1 MKKIC
6 FQIFL
11 LFLAQNLTYL
21 AYLYFF
27 INILM
32 IIDVLMNNILFIKIT
47 HLAYNEI

>member
-6 FQIFL
+6 FLIFL

-21 AYLYFF
+21 AYLYFS
-27 INILM
+27 IDILM
-32 IIDVLMNNILFIKIT
+32 IIDALMNDTLFIRT